1 MAEHKRAAAQASTLA
16 DIDKWISLVE
26 DLLKDRKVKKSKDER
41 IVAFRDQLMVLRG
54 SLENFKT
61 RIGEGASED
70 QRVAA
75 VFGVEPAGEAD
86 GLLLEA
92 RRVKGWVQDHA
103 EPPVFVSWYRLRSM
117 ATDTPTNSI
126 NIMNVPGFQGT
137 KRGRKVHAIAN
148 YPSALTRYKGSELT
162 AVRSL
167 AKKLDGAEQIV
178 EALDFLEMLDF
189 VDAYATFDEL
199 FEVVSVAVFDLI
211 VAHDLVNNCIDEICR
226 RYEGIIVEPYVWG
239 RSHYS
244 RRKYS
249 IERAIFKLS
258 ERQLEVLLQRFNRLT
273 NIDSTTPPSEIDS
286 LCYGSLPNVSKH
298 KTSDRPKIPNYEAD
312 RLPDVHAHLA
322 NHIQRLS
329 RP

>member
-16 DIDKWISLVE
+16 DIDKWISLIE
-26 DLLKDRKVKKSKDER
+26 DLLKDRKVKKSRDER
-41 IVAFRDQLMVLRG
+41 IIAFRDQLMVLRG

-86 GLLLEA
+86 DLLLEA

-103 EPPVFVSWYRLRSM
+103 ESPVFVSWYRLRSM

-199 FEVVSVAVFDLI
+199 FEVVSVAVFDL
-211 VAHDLVNNCIDEICR
+211 VVSQDLVNRRVDEIFD
-226 RYEGIIVEPYVWG
+226 RYKG
-239 RSHYS
+239 S
-244 RRKYS
+244 RPASRYFGDGFSGGWVKT
-249 IERAIFKLS
+249 FKLS
-258 ERQLEVLLQRFNRLT
+258 EHDLKRVVDRLNRLT
-273 NIDSTTPPSEIDS
+273 QVDSSTLPSEIDLLLS
-286 LCYGSLPNVSKH
+286 GSLPRASKH
-298 KTSDRPKIPNYEAD
+298 DTTTRPKIPHYDAD
-312 RLPDVHAHLA
+312 RIPEARLHLE